1 MPVEIQYDDV
11 SFGQL
16 YKYAN
21 GKDEYIERGKAFK
34 ITKIGKK
41 QRNL

>member
-34 ITKIGKK
+34 LRRLQKI
-41 QRNL
+41 